1 MSLRIGEAA
10 AAAGVSTRTL
20 RYYEQRGLL
29 TPSEHSEGGERRY
42 DDVAVERLRRIRELA
57 HLLGADL
64 EEIRSVL
71 TAEDRLADIRVAYR
85 TPGQSQRRQRELL
98 DEALAVRTDLLERV
112 TDRIAGLK
120 ALQTDLRARMAHV
133 EDLLA
138 QQLAPAGHRVD

>member
-42 DDVAVERLRRIRELA
+42 DETAVERLRRIRELA
-57 HLLGADL
+57 ELLGADL

-71 TAEDRLADIRVAYR
+71 TAEDRLADIRDAYR
-85 TPGQSQRRQRELL
+85 SPGQSQLRQRELL
-98 DEALAVRTDLLERV
+98 DEALAVRTDLLARV
-112 TDRIAGLK
+112 TERIAGLK
-120 ALQTDLRARMAHV
+120 ALQTDLTARIAHV
-133 EDLLA
+133 EDLRA
-138 QQLAPAGHRVD
+138 QQLAPTST